1 MSNED
6 MTPLQEQQLQSQPQL
21 IPEARHQNQ
30 QQEEL
35 NADRLWRAGM
45 MRRYPSEI
53 SVESASSGSASSNT
67 SFVSSKFT
75 LASLDRMDG
84 HVLRRRKRIRSAVYE
99 NGSFFADDDSDT
111 RRSPKTKSSTWLIP
125 ADHPYKICWDFC
137 TVLVSFI
144 GAYNAHSSIRDR
156 SFDQTPRLL
165 FCECWFL
172 VDILLNFLTQHK
184 SFDGRILRDGKSVWA
199 RYLTTWFVIDVLSLL
214 PWEVVYVK
222 PIIEMQNRLNWFA
235 KTFKRSKAV
244 VRVTRVLRGR
254 HFKLFGRVAKQTK
267 HAGVGA
273 RRLLRLLI
281 KYVPKYIFFWRR
293 MKGVVVVRLLRMLH
307 YIQRIL
313 KNFPTTK
320 RDDADNNTDVT
331 QEECE
336 ELEEDGSLDDLY

>member
-1 MSNED
+1 MGR
-6 MTPLQEQQLQSQPQL
+6 PQEQLSQSQPQL
-21 IPEARHQNQ
+21 IPETRQLHEQHD
-30 QQEEL
+30 EI
-35 NADRLWRAGM
+35 NADLVWHAAM

-53 SVESASSGSASSNT
+53 SVQSSSSGSASTNT
-67 SFVSSKFT
+67 SFVDSKFT
-75 LASLDRMDG
+75 LVTLDRMDG
-84 HVLRRRKRIRSAVYE
+84 HVLRRRKRIASAVYQHS
-99 NGSFFADDDSDT
+99 SFFADDNSDSET
-111 RRSPKTKSSTWLIP
+111 RPSPKVKTSTWLIP
-125 ADHPYKICWDFC
+125 ADHPYKICWDLC

-172 VDILLNFLTQHK
+172 VDMILNFLTQHK
-184 SFDGRILRDGKSVWA
+184 SFDGRVLRDGKSVWA

-235 KTFKRSKAV
+235 KLFKRSKAV

-293 MKGVVVVRLLRMLH
+293 MKGVVVVRLLRMLR

-313 KNFPTTK
+313 KNIPTTK
-320 RDDADNNTDVT
+320 REDEDTHTDVT
-331 QEECE
+331 QEECD
-336 ELEEDGSLDDLY
+336 ELEEEDDSLDDLY